1 MEFKQIKPKKIY
13 EEVADAL
20 YDAIKQGKFKS
31 GEKLASV
38 QQLAETFQVSRSAIR
53 EALTAL
59 KAKGLIEMKQGE
71 GTFVKAYHP
80 EEVVFSF
87 PQAVLMNK
95 KDVMN
100 LLEVRR
106 MLEIGTAKAAARNRT
121 EQDLIGIKAALEKM
135 QDTNGG
141 EELGETADLE
151 FHLAVAKATNNALLV
166 NLLMNV
172 SELMQET
179 MKETRRIWLYSRQT
193 TMAQLYNEHLLIYQA
208 ISHQEEERAV
218 LAMHQHLENVERILI
233 KYFAK
238 EERVT

>member
-20 YDAIKQGKFKS
+20 YEAIKKGQLKS

-38 QQLAETFQVSRSAIR
+38 QQLADNFQVSRSAMR

-59 KAKGLIEMKQGE
+59 KAKGLIELKQGE
-71 GTFVKAYHP
+71 GTFVKTYHP

-106 MLEIGTAKAAARNRT
+106 MIESGAAKSAAENRT
-121 EQDLIGIKAALEKM
+121 NQDLIEMKAALEKM
-135 QDTNGG
+135 SAANGG
-141 EELGETADLE
+141 EELGEAADLE
-151 FHLAVAKATNNALLV
+151 FHLSVAKATNNALLV

-172 SELMQET
+172 SDLMQET
-179 MKETRRIWLYSRQT
+179 MKETRQIWLYSKQT
-193 TMAQLYNEHLLIYQA
+193 TMTQLYEEHLLIYQA
-208 ISHQEEERAV
+208 ILHQESEKAV
-218 LAMHQHLENVERILI
+218 SAMTQHLENVEEILI

-238 EERVT
+238 KEK

>member
-20 YDAIKQGKFKS
+20 YEAIKKGQLKS

-38 QQLAETFQVSRSAIR
+38 QQLADNFQVSRSAMR

-59 KAKGLIEMKQGE
+59 KAKGLIELKQGE
-71 GTFVKAYHP
+71 GTFVKTYHP
-80 EEVVFSF
+80 EEIVFSF

-106 MLEIGTAKAAARNRT
+106 MIESGAAKSAAENRT
-121 EQDLIGIKAALEKM
+121 NQDLIEMKAALDKM
-135 QDTNGG
+135 SAANGG
-141 EELGETADLE
+141 EELGEAADLE
-151 FHLAVAKATNNALLV
+151 FHLSVAKATNNALLV

-172 SELMQET
+172 SDLMQET
-179 MKETRRIWLYSRQT
+179 MKETRQIWLYSKQT
-193 TMAQLYNEHLLIYQA
+193 TVTQLYEEHLLIYQA
-208 ISHQEEERAV
+208 ILHKESEKAV
-218 LAMHQHLENVERILI
+218 SAMTQHLENVEEILI

-238 EERVT
+238 KEK

>member
-20 YDAIKQGKFKS
+20 YEAIKKGQLKS

-38 QQLAETFQVSRSAIR
+38 QQLADNFQVSRSAMR

-59 KAKGLIEMKQGE
+59 KAKGLIELKQGE
-71 GTFVKAYHP
+71 GTFVKTYHP

-106 MLEIGTAKAAARNRT
+106 MIESGVAKSAAENRT
-121 EQDLIGIKAALEKM
+121 NQDLIEMKAALEKM
-135 QDTNGG
+135 SAANGG
-141 EELGETADLE
+141 EELGEAADLE
-151 FHLAVAKATNNALLV
+151 FHLSVAKATNNALLV

-172 SELMQET
+172 SDLMQET
-179 MKETRRIWLYSRQT
+179 MKETRQIWLYSKQT
-193 TMAQLYNEHLLIYQA
+193 TMTQLYEEHLLIYQA
-208 ISHQEEERAV
+208 ILHQESEKAV
-218 LAMHQHLENVERILI
+218 SAMTQHLENVEEILI

-238 EERVT
+238 KEK

>member
-20 YDAIKQGKFKS
+20 YEAIKKGQFKP

-71 GTFVKAYHP
+71 GTFVKVYHP

-106 MLEIGTAKAAARNRT
+106 MIETGTAKAAARNRT

-135 QDTNGG
+135 RGANGKG
-141 EELGETADLE
+141 ELGETADLE

-193 TMAQLYNEHLLIYQA
+193 TMSQLYNEHFLIYQA
-208 ISHQEEERAV
+208 IFHQEEEKAVRA
-218 LAMHQHLENVERILI
+218 MQQHLEKVESILI
-233 KYFAK
+233 KYFEK
-238 EERVT
+238 ERKVT

>member
-20 YDAIKQGKFKS
+20 CEAIKKGQLKS

-38 QQLAETFQVSRSAIR
+38 QQLADNFQVSRSAMR

-59 KAKGLIEMKQGE
+59 KAKGLIELKQGE
-71 GTFVKAYHP
+71 GTFVKTYHP

-106 MLEIGTAKAAARNRT
+106 MIESGAAKSAAENRT
-121 EQDLIGIKAALEKM
+121 NQDLIEMKAALDKM
-135 QDTNGG
+135 SAANGG
-141 EELGETADLE
+141 EELGEAADLE
-151 FHLAVAKATNNALLV
+151 FHLSVAKATNNALLV

-172 SELMQET
+172 SDLMQET
-179 MKETRRIWLYSRQT
+179 MKETRQIWLYSKQT
-193 TMAQLYNEHLLIYQA
+193 TMTQLYEEHLLIYQA
-208 ISHQEEERAV
+208 ILHQESEKAV
-218 LAMHQHLENVERILI
+218 SAMTQHLENVEEILI

-238 EERVT
+238 KEK

>member
-20 YDAIKQGKFKS
+20 YEAIKKGQFKC

-38 QQLAETFQVSRSAIR
+38 QQLADNFQVSRSAIR

-59 KAKGLIEMKQGE
+59 KAKGLIELKQGE
-71 GTFVKAYHP
+71 GTFVKTFHP

-106 MLEIGTAKAAARNRT
+106 MIETGTAKAASRNRT
-121 EQDLIGIKAALEKM
+121 EQDLIGMEAALEKM
-135 QDTNGG
+135 QEANGG

-208 ISHQEEERAV
+208 IFHQEEEKAV
-218 LAMHQHLENVERILI
+218 SAMHQHLENVESILI

-238 EERVT
+238 EEKVT

>member
-20 YDAIKQGKFKS
+20 YEAIKKGRFKP

-38 QQLAETFQVSRSAIR
+38 QQLADTFQVSRSAIR

-59 KAKGLIEMKQGE
+59 KAKGLIEMRQGE

-100 LLEVRR
+100 LLEVRS
-106 MLEIGTAKAAARNRT
+106 MIEAGAAKSAAKNRT
-121 EQDLIGIKAALEKM
+121 ELDLRGMKAALKKM
-135 QDTNGG
+135 EEANGG
-141 EELGETADLE
+141 EELGEAADLD
-151 FHLAVAKATNNALLV
+151 FHLVIARAANNALLV

-172 SELMQET
+172 SELMQAT

-193 TMAQLYNEHLLIYQA
+193 TMAQLYEEHLLIYQA
-208 ISHQEEERAV
+208 ILQQDEEKASRA
-218 LAMHQHLENVERILI
+218 MQHHLKNVEDILI

-238 EERVT
+238 EEKVK